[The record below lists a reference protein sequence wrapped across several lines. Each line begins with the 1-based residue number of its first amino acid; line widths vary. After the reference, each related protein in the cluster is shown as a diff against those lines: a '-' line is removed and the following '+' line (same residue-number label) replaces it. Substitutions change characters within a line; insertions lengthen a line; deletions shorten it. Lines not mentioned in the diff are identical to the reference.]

1 MDNNKNA
8 IERLADAKH
17 EFGEHG
23 GVNMSIEASSTFTVM
38 EANTLPEI
46 FQGQKGPQQ
55 GGCYLYGRH
64 FNPTVYNLA
73 QQLACIEG
81 SESAYCTASGMAA
94 ISSTLLQLLNPGD
107 EVIASHTIY
116 GGTYA
121 LLHDY
126 FPLKN
131 NINTHFID
139 IHQPALIEQKITE
152 KTKVIYVESIS
163 NPTLRVADIK
173 SLASIAK
180 KHQLTLVVDNTF
192 APLIIEPIA
201 LGADIVIH
209 SLTKFINGASDT
221 VAGVVCAS
229 TDFVSQLMDLHTGS
243 LMLLG
248 PTMDPEVAFRISAR
262 LSHLPL
268 RIQAHSQRALY
279 IAQQLQ
285 ALQLPVTYPGLPDH
299 PDHRRLKAIGNV
311 DEYGFGGLLTL
322 DLGSEKKANTLMNI
336 LQNEQHFG
344 FMAVSLGFS
353 DTLMSC
359 SGSSTSSEMT
369 EEDKQLANISPGL
382 VRFSVGYTGSLAQRW
397 NQLKA
402 ALAACQII

>member
-1 MDNNKNA
+1 MDNKNA
-8 IERLADAKH
+8 VERLANAKH

-107 EVIASHTIY
+107 EIIASHTIY

-131 NINTHFID
+131 NIHTHFVD
-139 IHQPALIEQKITE
+139 IHQRSLIEQKITE
-152 KTKVIYVESIS
+152 KTKVIYVESIA
-163 NPTLRVADIK
+163 NPTLRVADIR
-173 SLASIAK
+173 SLATLAK
-180 KHQLTLVVDNTF
+180 KHRLTLVVDNTF
-192 APLIIEPIA
+192 SPLIIEPIA

-248 PTMDPEVAFRISAR
+248 PTMDPDVAFRISAR
-262 LSHLPL
+262 LPHLPL
-268 RIQAHSQRALY
+268 RIQAHSQRAMD
-279 IAQQLQ
+279 IAEKLHEMG
-285 ALQLPVTYPGLPDH
+285 LPVTYPGLSNH
-299 PDHRRLKAIGNV
+299 PDHQLLKNSGNV
-311 DEYGFGGLLTL
+311 DEYGFGGLFTL
-322 DLGSEKKANTLMNI
+322 DLGSEKKANALMNI

-344 FMAVSLGFS
+344 LMAVSLGYS

-369 EEDKQLANISPGL
+369 EEDKQFANISSGL
-382 VRFSVGYTGSLAQRW
+382 VRFSMGYTGSLTQRW
-397 NQLKA
+397 NQLKT
-402 ALAACQII
+402 ALAACQMI